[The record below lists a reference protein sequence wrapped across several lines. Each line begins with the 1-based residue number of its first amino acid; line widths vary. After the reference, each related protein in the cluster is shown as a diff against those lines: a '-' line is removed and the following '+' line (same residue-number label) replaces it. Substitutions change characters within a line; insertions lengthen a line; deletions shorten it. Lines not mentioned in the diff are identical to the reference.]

1 MPQDIKQQIIT
12 ELDQRIA
19 SLKAHRFDEVI
30 VSGNQYQE
38 LNQALAKVIGVPLT
52 KELEDVKAFVMG
64 L

>member
-1 MPQDIKQQIIT
+1 MADIKKEILC
-12 ELDQRIA
+12 ELDHRIE
-19 SLKAHRFDEVI
+19 SLKSHRFDEII

-52 KELEDVKAFVMG
+52 KELEDIKAFVMQ

>member
-1 MPQDIKQQIIT
+1 MGIKQQIIT
-12 ELDQRIA
+12 ELDHRIA